1 MQGNIDIL
9 MLLSL
14 VVAVVVILKLFS
26 VLGRRTPD
34 DEARIDRQ
42 MRARQAREEAAAAGD
57 KVVTLPRR
65 DRGDIGPPETRERER
80 EPIEERVRSFGVKNP
95 NVEKGLVAIGQRD
108 ASFDPQHFLDG
119 AKQAYEMI
127 VTAFAEGNR
136 EMLKNLLS
144 EDVYEGFDAAI
155 TERETRG
162 EIIDQSFVGIHRA
175 DIVEAGLDGREANVT
190 IKFLSQLISATRNK
204 SGAVINGDPQ
214 KVQEVT
220 DIWTFS
226 RDITSSNPNWALIA
240 TQAPH

>member
-14 VVAVVVILKLFS
+14 VVAVVAIIKLFG

-65 DRGDIGPPETRERER
+65 DRGEYGPPETREPER

-108 ASFDPQHFLDG
+108 QSFDPKQFLDG

-136 EMLKNLLS
+136 DMLRSLLS
-144 EDVYEGFDAAI
+144 DEVFEGFDAAI
-155 TERETRG
+155 HDRETRG
-162 EIIDQSFVGIHRA
+162 DIIDQSFVGIHRA
-175 DIVEAGLDGREANVT
+175 EIVEASLNGREANVT
-190 IKFLSQLISATRNK
+190 VKFLSQLISATRDK
-204 SGAVINGDPQ
+204 AGAVISGDPQ

-226 RDITSSNPNWALIA
+226 RDVSSANPNWALIA